1 MGKLPFWMIPAHWGL
16 SGKAK
21 TIAKINYNS
30 TDEFSA
36 AFECAEHM
44 YLTDYEIDN
53 AKNDIS
59 KKYQK
64 VSELEYRLNKVDI
77 DFKHSRITEIEKK
90 NSVLKIRYEMR
101 DITEKEYD
109 AAVIDLIPE
118 GEEQR
123 MAALE
128 YAYKYRE
135 ITEREY
141 SKELFTYRKEPWMD
155 FDISFNE
162 ETNEI
167 EFVFDYNE
175 YFWRKLKD
183 DGHPGTDEE
192 EIIEN
197 FIRDWGR
204 KVATDDYSDDYD
216 TKLVNANT
224 ETPESGGLPEGYKM
238 YK

>member
-16 SGKAK
+16 SGKAR

-30 TDEFSA
+30 TDEFQA
-36 AFECAEHM
+36 AYDCAEHI
-44 YLTDYEIDN
+44 YLTDYEIDTARN
-53 AKNDIS
+53 EIS
-59 KKYQK
+59 KKYNK
-64 VSELEYRLNKVDI
+64 ITELQYHLNKHDI
-77 DFKHSRITEIEKK
+77 DFKHNRITESEKK
-90 NSVLKIRYEMR
+90 HAVLKTRLDMR
-101 DITEKEYD
+101 DISEKEYD
-109 AAVIDLIPE
+109 AEVIELMKD
-118 GEEQR
+118 GEEKVI
-123 MAALE
+123 AALE
-128 YAYKYRE
+128 YAYKYHE
-135 ITEREY
+135 ITESEY
-141 SKELFTYRKEPWMD
+141 SKEIFTIRKEPWMD

-216 TKLVNANT
+216 AKLVNANT
-224 ETPESGGLPEGYKM
+224 ETPENGGLPEGYKM